1 QFGAVCR
8 EISGFLAR
16 HFKPGT
22 SVIRQGA
29 GAAQVESPRAF
40 GTNSPTRGTIGTKK
54 GSASSARATLAHLH
68 FAPRSRSSVSRTG
81 FEWTRAS
88 PAQKQ
93 SPATAAGLIHSAR

>member
-1 QFGAVCR
+1 
-8 EISGFLAR
+8 
-16 HFKPGT
+16 
-22 SVIRQGA
+22 
-29 GAAQVESPRAF
+29 
-40 GTNSPTRGTIGTKK
+40 
-54 GSASSARATLAHLH
+54 LH